1 MKKFILYTLL
11 IAWIGSVAVAAYV
24 YFEARAFLRTAPASA
39 ELAESKIIE
48 IKPGSN
54 LRQVANQ
61 LEKEGIITDASSFMW
76 LARYLEVD
84 KNLQAG
90 RFEFSTAWIPQLVVD
105 ELVTGKPV
113 HVKLTI
119 REGLPWWEVAQLLEQ
134 EGFVK
139 YDDFKEVIHDKNFL
153 AHWGIPFENAEGF
166 LYPDTYFLPKPNKLD
181 KAAASAIAGRLI
193 DTFWNKTNAFWNK
206 VEPNKKRPSKATL
219 TKYLPL
225 ASIVEK
231 ETGSPNERARV
242 AGVYTN
248 RIRLNMLLQAD
259 PTVIYGLGET
269 FKLPIL
275 RSQLDDKNNPYNTY
289 ANPGLPPGPI
299 CSPSLASI
307 EAAFAPEK
315 HDFLYFV
322 ASKDGGKHNFAKT
335 LQEHNANVQIYRK
348 SQGR

>member
-11 IAWIGSVAVAAYV
+11 FLWLGSVAFAGYV
-24 YFEARAFLRTAPASA
+24 YMEARAFLRSTPVSA
-39 ELAESKIIE
+39 ELAENKIIE

-54 LRQVANQ
+54 LTQVARQ
-61 LEKEGIITDASSFMW
+61 LENEGIITDAYAFTW

-90 RFEFSTAWIPQLVVD
+90 RFEFNTAWVPQLVVD
-105 ELVTGKPV
+105 ELVSGKPV

-119 REGLPWWEVAQLLEQ
+119 REGLPWWEVAELLEQ

-139 YDDFKEVIHDKNFL
+139 YEDFKEIIHDPKFL

-166 LYPDTYFLPKPNKLD
+166 LYPDTYFLPKPNNLD
-181 KAAASAIAGRLI
+181 KAAASAIAGRLV
-193 DTFWNKTNAFWNK
+193 DTFWNKTLAFWK
-206 VEPNKKRPSKATL
+206 EIEPNRAKPSKEIL
-219 TKYLPL
+219 KKYLAL

-231 ETGSPNERARV
+231 ETGSPSERARV

-248 RIRLNMLLQAD
+248 RLRLNMLLQAD

-269 FKLPIL
+269 FELPIL
-275 RSQLDDKNNPYNTY
+275 RSQLNDKKNPYNTY
-289 ANPGLPPGPI
+289 ANTGLPPGPI

-307 EAAFAPEK
+307 KAAFAPEK

-322 ASKDGGKHNFAKT
+322 ASKDGGAHNFAKT